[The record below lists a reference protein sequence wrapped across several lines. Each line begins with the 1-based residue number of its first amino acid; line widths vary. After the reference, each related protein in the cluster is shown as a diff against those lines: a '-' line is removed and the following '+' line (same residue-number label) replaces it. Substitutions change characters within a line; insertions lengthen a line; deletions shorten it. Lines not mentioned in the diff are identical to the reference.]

1 MSVRRPARLL
11 LTSTGGSPLVA
22 PVGIAVA
29 AFVAAGGALVVAR
42 RSAMSGR

>member
-1 MSVRRPARLL
+1 
-11 LTSTGGSPLVA
+11 LTSTGGGSLVA